1 VSRFVTSTPLSNM
14 RPVGSP
20 AERTLPRLQA
30 VLDREFPE
38 GIGLTLAEPVHRR
51 DGAGVDWY
59 VDGDEPMTPMTDL
72 PQETAQ
78 IYRARLR
85 AIVANVLHFAASQE
99 ARNDATGR
107 STASTLRNAVTFPG
121 DAHVWI
127 AGDAAGGRGR
137 IVLTAWGHEGHD
149 SLSARRD
156 ITATGRIPE
165 TGAAA
170 ATAAAGTAAAA
181 TEPEAPAV
189 VPVVAARSRWW
200 WHALAALLMLIPL
213 ILAAWIAWI
222 LLPACGTHL
231 PFGKTVF
238 GWGQGMFCA
247 EAHPE
252 LDAADRRAQA
262 LLSEAALLK
271 DQVRRHARECVPP
284 PPPPPPPDPGAAM
297 DRALDEAGV
306 DNDPNMV
313 TLLWH
318 NHADLDLHLI
328 CPDGDEVYFHQQSA
342 CNAQLNV
349 DRNAG
354 DSVDDPI
361 ENITW
366 GDRSLP
372 PGHYKVRVKLF
383 DRKDV
388 TDPTIGYT
396 IRLKRRGQP
405 DQTIDREIGRN
416 KEDQQVVEF
425 DVP

>member
-1 VSRFVTSTPLSNM
+1 
-14 RPVGSP
+14 
-20 AERTLPRLQA
+20 
-30 VLDREFPE
+30 
-38 GIGLTLAEPVHRR
+38 
-51 DGAGVDWY
+51 
-59 VDGDEPMTPMTDL
+59 
-72 PQETAQ
+72 
-78 IYRARLR
+78 
-85 AIVANVLHFAASQE
+85 
-99 ARNDATGR
+99 
-107 STASTLRNAVTFPG
+107 
-121 DAHVWI
+121 
-127 AGDAAGGRGR
+127 
-137 IVLTAWGHEGHD
+137 
-149 SLSARRD
+149 
-156 ITATGRIPE
+156 
-165 TGAAA
+165 
-170 ATAAAGTAAAA
+170 
-181 TEPEAPAV
+181 
-189 VPVVAARSRWW
+189 
-200 WHALAALLMLIPL
+200 
-213 ILAAWIAWI
+213 
-222 LLPACGTHL
+222 
-231 PFGKTVF
+231 
-238 GWGQGMFCA
+238 
-247 EAHPE
+247 
-252 LDAADRRAQA
+252 
-262 LLSEAALLK
+262 
-271 DQVRRHARECVPP
+271 
-284 PPPPPPPDPGAAM
+284 
-297 DRALDEAGV
+297 
-306 DNDPNMV
+306 MV